1 MNMADFDPLALGFEA
16 TYESRALATWY
27 KNKAFD
33 GVVIAVRVDDYTRM
47 ALDDTP
53 EAIKDFMLEF
63 VHLYSKYQDRL
74 GWRGRLDAPS
84 SLTTAEDVSSRL
96 SNP

>member
-1 MNMADFDPLALGFEA
+1 MSPSFNPHDLGFSSEYDA
-16 TYESRALATWY
+16 RMLATWW

-33 GVVIAVRVDDYTRM
+33 GVVIAIRTDEYEMFRNGDGQE
-47 ALDDTP
+47 AL
-53 EAIKDFMLEF
+53 KDFMLEF
-63 VHLYSKYQDRL
+63 VHLYSRYQDRL

-84 SLTTAEDVSSRL
+84 RLTTAEDVSTRL